1 MAMGKGKRKR
11 HQSMWVATQDLPRS
25 ASHPFYARL
34 NLILERNGFD
44 GYVEE
49 LCWAFYAPA
58 MGRPSLAPG
67 RYFRFLMLGFFE
79 EIESERGIA
88 WRAADSLSVRA
99 FLGLELEE
107 APADHSTISRTRRLI
122 DLETHQAVFAWIL

>member
-25 ASHPFYARL
+25 ASHPFYGRL
-34 NLILERNGFD
+34 NRILERNGFD

-67 RYFRFLMLGFFE
+67 RYFRFLMLGFFVTLKQKE
-79 EIESERGIA
+79 KK
-88 WRAADSLSVRA
+88 LSDNA
-99 FLGLELEE
+99 QGG
-107 APADHSTISRTRRLI
+107 
-122 DLETHQAVFAWIL
+122 